1 MKIYNSEQWFYKLGI
16 VGFNRII
23 NYNKDYYGLDI
34 DKYNYNSSGDFIE
47 FDSELLEDFPT
58 YYYNYFINEYNV
70 SKSMNEKLNKLL
82 GAAKDK
88 DKFKDRLGDIKK
100 VIGERNKKIEKL
112 QVAEF
117 DECKEIHSKLGKLK
131 FEQLLEVNE
140 LVKKYEDIVQLEH
153 LNNPMT
159 VAYFKS
165 VLNQSFFGQVSFLN
179 VCNNS
184 KSTNE
189 QKDIFFK
196 DYIKPVLDGEQ
207 FSKIIKEDD
216 EVKLKKYVEIKKEEA
231 TKCTKNELN
240 NIDKIIST
248 INTALFGKKR
258 KAESVN
264 AVLENYNTCRICD
277 DNLSFGD
284 DYTDGNFIPLAI
296 SNANSKNLFWMF
308 DSRYPICP
316 LCKLVLFCTAAGCT
330 KIFKSYLND
339 KYDYNDKLYY
349 GFVSIEGDLLELIRE
364 NDNFRNITKKDG
376 TFEEFIL
383 DSVKQNSKISS
394 WQLENIL
401 YVEFNADY
409 RSRNSKLNYFNIP
422 TYLAR
427 FLRDKD
433 TYTELDN
440 IKNPREK
447 MKIFDLMIQR
457 KDLKYVIDSELRA
470 LVNEEV
476 YANRDILRIIR
487 IRNYLKQ
494 YKGGC
499 KKVDELAKKNL
510 NYLYFQG
517 VDISKIYRSNNSEN
531 KIAGLSYRLLNSAK
545 AENKNDFMDTIIRI
559 YMSVDKEIPMIFLE
573 VMKESKLDFE
583 EIAHSFIA
591 GLNSKGKENYD
602 RVEGEN

>member
-23 NYNKDYYGLDI
+23 NYNKECHGLDV
-34 DKYNYNSSGDFIE
+34 DKYNYRVSSDFIE
-47 FDSELLEDFPT
+47 FDSELLEDFPS

-70 SKSMNEKLNKLL
+70 SASMNEKLNKLL
-82 GAAKDK
+82 GLVKEK
-88 DKFKDRLGDIKK
+88 DKFKDRLNDIRK

-112 QVAEF
+112 EVIEF
-117 DECKEIHSKLGKLK
+117 DECKDIHSKLGKLK
-131 FEQLLEVNE
+131 FEQLEEVEE
-140 LVKKYEDIVQLEH
+140 LVRKYEDIVQLEH

-165 VLNQSFFGQVSFLN
+165 ALNQNFFGQVSFLN

-184 KSTNE
+184 KSIDD
-189 QKDIFFK
+189 QKEIFFK
-196 DYIKPVLDGEQ
+196 DYIKSILDGEQ
-207 FSKIIKEDD
+207 FSKVINEND
-216 EVKLKKYVEIKKEEA
+216 ELSLKKYIDEKTAESDSKKY
-231 TKCTKNELN
+231 NQV
-240 NIDKIIST
+240 DKIVSD
-248 INTALFGKKR
+248 INKALFGKKR

-264 AVLENYNTCRICD
+264 SILENYNNCRICD

-296 SNANSKNLFWMF
+296 SNSNSKNLFWMF

-330 KIFKSYLND
+330 RIFKSYLNE

-349 GFVSIEGDLLELIRE
+349 GFVSIEGDLTELIQE

-383 DSVKQNSKISS
+383 DSVKQNKKISS

-422 TYLAR
+422 TYLVR
-427 FLRDKD
+427 FLRNN
-433 TYTELDN
+433 YTELDS
-440 IKNPREK
+440 IKNSRER
-447 MKIFDLMIQR
+447 MKIFDLMVQR
-457 KDLKYVIDSELRA
+457 KDLKHVIDSELRE
-470 LVNEEV
+470 LVNGEA

-499 KKVDELAKKNL
+499 KKVDEVAKKNL

-517 VDISKIYRSNNSEN
+517 ADISKIYRLNNSEN
-531 KIAGLSYRLLNSAK
+531 KISGLSYRLLNSAK
-545 AENKNDFMDTIIRI
+545 AENKKDFMDTIIRI

-591 GLNSKGKENYD
+591 GLNSRGKENDD

>member
-1 MKIYNSEQWFYKLGI
+1 MD
-16 VGFNRII
+16 V
-23 NYNKDYYGLDI
+23 
-34 DKYNYNSSGDFIE
+34 DKYNYNVSSDFIE

-70 SKSMNEKLNKLL
+70 SESMNEKLNKLL

-88 DKFKDRLGDIKK
+88 DKFQERLNDIKK

-117 DECKEIHSKLGKLK
+117 DKCKDIHSKIGKVK
-131 FEQLLEVNE
+131 FEQLAEVEE

-153 LNNPMT
+153 LNHPMT
-159 VAYFKS
+159 VINFKS
-165 VLNQSFFGQVSFLN
+165 ILYNSFFGQISFLN
-179 VCNNS
+179 LTHNN
-184 KSTNE
+184 KSIDY
-189 QKDIFFK
+189 QKEMFFK
-196 DYIKPVLDGEQ
+196 DYIKPVLDGEK
-207 FSKIIKEDD
+207 FSKIIKAND
-216 EVKLKKYVEIKKEEA
+216 EVELKKYIEIKKEDA
-231 TKCTKNELN
+231 AKCPKNELN
-240 NIDKIIST
+240 NIDRVVSI

-264 AVLENYNTCRICD
+264 DVLENYNICRICD
-277 DNLSFGD
+277 DNISFGD

-349 GFVSIEGDLLELIRE
+349 GFVSIEGDLLELIQG
-364 NDNFRNITKKDG
+364 NDNFRNVTKKDG

-383 DSVKQNSKISS
+383 DSVKQNRKISS

-440 IKNPREK
+440 MKNSREK

-457 KDLKYVIDSELRA
+457 KDLKHVIDLELRA
-470 LVNEEV
+470 LVNEEA
-476 YANRDILRIIR
+476 YANRDILRTIR

-531 KIAGLSYRLLNSAK
+531 KITGLSYRLLNSAK
-545 AENKNDFMDTIIRI
+545 AENKKDFMDTIIRI

-591 GLNSKGKENYD
+591 GLNSKGKENDD

>member
-23 NYNKDYYGLDI
+23 KYNREYHGLNI
-34 DKYNYNSSGDFIE
+34 DKYNYKVSGDFIE
-47 FDSELLEDFPT
+47 FDSELLEDFPS

-70 SKSMNEKLNKLL
+70 SESMNEKLDKLVW
-82 GAAKDK
+82 AAKDK
-88 DKFKDRLGDIKK
+88 EKFKDRLSDIRKIIGD
-100 VIGERNKKIEKL
+100 RNKKIEKL
-112 QVAEF
+112 QVVEL
-117 DECKEIHSKLGKLK
+117 DRCKDIHSKLGKIK
-131 FEQLLEVNE
+131 FEQLAEVEE

-165 VLNQSFFGQVSFLN
+165 ALNQSFFGQVSFLN

-184 KSTNE
+184 KSIIE
-189 QKDIFFK
+189 QKEIFFN
-196 DYIKPVLDGEQ
+196 DYVKPVLDGDKFAKVINEKNEL
-207 FSKIIKEDD
+207 S
-216 EVKLKKYVEIKKEEA
+216 LKKYIDEKIATSDSKKINVVD
-231 TKCTKNELN
+231 KLLSQINKN
-240 NIDKIIST
+240 
-248 INTALFGKKR
+248 LFEKKR
-258 KAESVN
+258 KVESVN
-264 AVLENYNTCRICD
+264 FILENYNTCRICD
-277 DNLSFGD
+277 ENLSFGD
-284 DYTDGNFIPLAI
+284 DYTDGSFIPLAI
-296 SNANSKNLFWMF
+296 SNANSKNLFWKF

-316 LCKLVLFCTAAGCT
+316 LCKLVLFCTSAGCT
-330 KIFKSYLND
+330 RIFKSYLND

-349 GFVSIEGDLLELIRE
+349 GFVSIDGDLKELIQE
-364 NDNFRNITKKDG
+364 NDNFRNVTNKDG

-383 DSVKQNSKISS
+383 DSVKQNKKISS

-422 TYLAR
+422 TYLAS
-427 FLRDKD
+427 FLRNN
-433 TYTELDN
+433 YEELDN
-440 IKNPREK
+440 IKNQREK
-447 MKIFDLMIQR
+447 MKIFDFMVQR
-457 KDLKYVIDSELRA
+457 KDLKHVIDLELRA
-470 LVNEEV
+470 LINEEV

-517 VDISKIYRSNNSEN
+517 TDIAKIYRLNNSEN
-531 KIAGLSYRLLNSAK
+531 KISGLSYRLLNSAK
-545 AENKNDFMDTIIRI
+545 AENKKDFMDTIIRI

-591 GLNSKGKENYD
+591 GLNSKGIENGNK
-602 RVEGEN
+602 EGEN

>member
-23 NYNKDYYGLDI
+23 NYNKECHGLDV
-34 DKYNYNSSGDFIE
+34 DKYNYRVSSDFIE

-70 SKSMNEKLNKLL
+70 SESMNEKLNKLL
-82 GAAKDK
+82 GLAKEK
-88 DKFKDRLGDIKK
+88 DKFKDRLNDIRKI
-100 VIGERNKKIEKL
+100 IGERNKKIEKL
-112 QVAEF
+112 EVVEF
-117 DECKEIHSKLGKLK
+117 DQCKDIHSKLGKLK
-131 FEQLLEVNE
+131 FEQLEEVEE
-140 LVKKYEDIVQLEH
+140 LVKKYEEIVKLEH
-153 LNNPMT
+153 LNNLMT

-165 VLNQSFFGQVSFLN
+165 VLYNGFFGQVSFLN
-179 VCNNS
+179 LPYNN
-184 KSTNE
+184 KSIDE
-189 QKDIFFK
+189 QKEKFFI
-196 DYIKPVLDGEQ
+196 DYIKPIFD
-207 FSKIIKEDD
+207 SKKFVEVIKENN
-216 EVKLKKYVEIKKEEA
+216 EVSLKKFIDIKKEEA
-231 TKCTKNELN
+231 LN
-240 NIDKIIST
+240 TPKKDLNGIDKIISD
-248 INTALFGKKR
+248 INTTLFGKKR

-264 AVLENYNTCRICD
+264 SVLENYNNCGICD

-296 SNANSKNLFWMF
+296 SNSNSKNLFWMF

-330 KIFKSYLND
+330 RIFKSYLNE

-349 GFVSIEGDLLELIRE
+349 GFVSIEGNLTELIQE

-383 DSVKQNSKISS
+383 DSVKQNKKISS

-422 TYLAR
+422 TYLVR
-427 FLRDKD
+427 FLRNN
-433 TYTELDN
+433 YTELDC
-440 IKNPREK
+440 IKNSRER
-447 MKIFDLMIQR
+447 MKIFDLMVQR
-457 KDLKYVIDSELRA
+457 KDLKHVIDSELRE
-470 LVNEEV
+470 LVNGEA

-517 VDISKIYRSNNSEN
+517 ADISRIYRLNNSEN
-531 KIAGLSYRLLNSAK
+531 KISGLSYRLLNSAK
-545 AENKNDFMDTIIRI
+545 TENKKDFMDTIIRI

-591 GLNSKGKENYD
+591 GLNSKGRENDD
-602 RVEGEN
+602 RAEGEN